1 MTCIAPCGA
10 LPPAKPTQT
19 ARVGSTVVR
28 GYVSLADQSARM
40 NHSLLAAERAMS
52 VTNNIDPSLAL
63 LLVDASIESYYAYDP
78 HVPAQCKLDLVTAPA
93 GYDVIDCWTGL
104 DTVFSSF
111 GLYECFGVV
120 FRSKAAPY
128 SYVFSFRGTYSML
141 DVLEDLD
148 FWQQYPF
155 VPWGALQSAGDAK
168 VAGGFWSIYSASR
181 AGSKSMQQ
189 QLFDLLDKYQASAQ
203 PISRLFVTGHSLG
216 AALSE
221 LFTLDLALSPYREIP
236 YRNYNYA
243 GPLVGN
249 PAFAQLYDSQS
260 PELDPEM
267 RTLRIQNTY
276 DIVPCSPPQLF
287 GYQHVG
293 DAYLV
298 AFYNK
303 NAGWLN
309 PEAKLYDHQAVNYRG
324 VLSCAFSSSQGY
336 CDNDNLVVGN
346 ETLVSRKPDPS
357 TLCMFWPE
365 TQPPVA
371 PVYIPSP
378 VTEDVTPA
386 TIAEALPCPSAL
398 DESARPADQ

>member
-1 MTCIAPCGA
+1 
-10 LPPAKPTQT
+10 
-19 ARVGSTVVR
+19 
-28 GYVSLADQSARM
+28 
-40 NHSLLAAERAMS
+40 MS
-52 VTNNIDPSLAL
+52 VTNNIDPSLAS
-63 LLVDASIESYYAYDP
+63 LLVDASIESYYAYDA
-78 HVPAQCKLDLVTAPA
+78 HVPARCRLDLVTSPP
-93 GYDVIDCWTGL
+93 GYDAIDCWTGL
-104 DTVFSSF
+104 DAVFSSL

-128 SYVFSFRGTYSML
+128 SYVFAFRGTYSML

-148 FWQQYPF
+148 FWQQYSF
-155 VPWGALQSAGDAK
+155 VPLRALQSAGDAK

-189 QLFDLLDKYQASAQ
+189 QVFDLVDKYQASAQ
-203 PISRLFVTGHSLG
+203 PISQLYITGHSLG

-249 PAFAQLYDSQS
+249 PAFAQLYDSQ
-260 PELDPEM
+260 PRELEPAT

-293 DAYLV
+293 DAYLL

-303 NAGWLN
+303 DAGWLN
-309 PEAKLYDHQAVNYRG
+309 PEAKLYDHQALNYQG

-336 CDNDNLVVGN
+336 CDNDNLVVGT

-371 PVYIPSP
+371 PISIPST
-378 VTEDVTPA
+378 VKQEATTV
-386 TIAEALPCPSAL
+386 TIAEVVPSTSSL
-398 DESARPADQ
+398 DETVLPADQ